1 MSAKC
6 FIDTNIL
13 IYAHETATGE
23 KHRRARELLE
33 QVWQEGKGVI
43 STQVLQEF
51 CVSVIRKSK
60 SPVSFAELSSAVRD
74 LLKWEV
80 VTNQAAGVL
89 RALVIQERFAISFWD
104 ALLIHSAEIAE
115 ATILYSEDLSD
126 GQVYGGV
133 RVVNPFNL

>member
-1 MSAKC
+1 
-6 FIDTNIL
+6 
-13 IYAHETATGE
+13 
-23 KHRRARELLE
+23 
-33 QVWQEGKGVI
+33 
-43 STQVLQEF
+43 
-51 CVSVIRKSK
+51 
-60 SPVSFAELSSAVRD
+60 VSFAELSNAVRD

-89 RALVIQERFAISFWD
+89 RALVIQERFAISFRD

-115 ATILYSEDLSD
+115 ATILYSEDLCD